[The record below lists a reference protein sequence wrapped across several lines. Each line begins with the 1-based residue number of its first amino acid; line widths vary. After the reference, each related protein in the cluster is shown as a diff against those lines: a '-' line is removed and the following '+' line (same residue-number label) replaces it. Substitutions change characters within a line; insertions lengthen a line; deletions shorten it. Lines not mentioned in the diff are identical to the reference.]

1 LSLRDTPSLQDN
13 KARGF
18 LANIAAPLRSGDFL
32 LLFSG
37 QMVSTLGDTF
47 YAVALPW
54 LMLAGGRSPQELG
67 VVLACYG
74 VPRVA
79 TLLLG
84 GWLSDLLRPRGVMLL
99 SDIMRALLVGL
110 LAALVFASSP
120 GAPATWQL
128 IAVSILLG
136 GFTGLFLPA
145 YYAIT
150 PQILHDD
157 VLQAGN
163 ALNSSSIQFA
173 IFLGSAL
180 AGLIVSRFSPAIAFT
195 IDALTFI
202 VSSLTLLLMLRG
214 QPTQTASQTPVQ
226 MSLPG
231 QQGEP
236 GQAGA
241 PLFDEGATF
250 WQVLRSWRLFQVALL
265 VVVIGNLLFDGLIQ
279 VALPTLVRVQFAAGA
294 GGYGSLLASFGL
306 GSLLG
311 GLAAGGAG
319 RVRHRGFVMVTLIT
333 LLALEYALLPFLG
346 GLAGAVILI
355 GCAGLTNG
363 VLTVIAFTLLQQQAP
378 RHLMGRLM
386 AVLMIATLGLYPF
399 SVALAGIVSTHA
411 GPLILFPISGTLML
425 LAALFGLSQKEIRRL
440 S

>member
-1 LSLRDTPSLQDN
+1 MALPDSSSRSIKDD

-18 LANIAAPLRSGDFL
+18 LATIAAPLRTPDFL

-54 LMLAGGRSPQELG
+54 MMLAGGRSPQELG
-67 VVLACYG
+67 IVLACYG

-79 TLLLG
+79 TLLPG
-84 GWLSDLLRPRGVMLL
+84 GWLSDRMRPRSVMLL
-99 SDIMRALLVGL
+99 SDVSRAVLVAL

-120 GAPATWQL
+120 GSPATWQL
-128 IAVSILLG
+128 IAIAIPLG

-145 YYAIT
+145 YYTIT
-150 PQILHDD
+150 PQILRDD
-157 VLQAGN
+157 ALQAGN

-180 AGLIVSRFSPAIAFT
+180 AGLMVSRFSPAIAFT
-195 IDALTFI
+195 LDALTFV
-202 VSSLTLLLMLRG
+202 VSSLTLLLIQRG
-214 QPTQTASQTPVQ
+214 LATHTPPQTLEQESAS
-226 MSLPG
+226 
-231 QQGEP
+231 
-236 GQAGA
+236 
-241 PLFDEGATF
+241 LFSEEVTF
-250 WQVLRSWRLFQVALL
+250 WQVIRSWRLFQVALL
-265 VVVIGNLLFDGLIQ
+265 VVIIGNLLFDGLIQ

-294 GGYGSLLASFGL
+294 SGYGLLLAAFGL

-311 GLAAGGAG
+311 GLAAGGIG
-319 RVRHRGFVMVTLIT
+319 HVRHRGILMVALIA
-333 LLALEYALLPFLG
+333 LLAVEYTLLPFLG
-346 GLAGAVILI
+346 GLPGATFLI

-386 AVLMIATLGLYPF
+386 AALMIATLGLYPF
-399 SVALAGIVSTHA
+399 SVALAGVASTHA
-411 GPLILFPISGTLML
+411 GPQILFPVSGVLML
-425 LAALFGLSQKEIRRL
+425 LAALFGLSQKEIRHL

>member
-1 LSLRDTPSLQDN
+1 LKRYVDVQNETF
-13 KARGF
+13 RGVYLGF
-18 LANIAAPLRSGDFL
+18 RANILAPLRSTDFL

-67 VVLACYG
+67 TVLACYG

-99 SDIMRALLVGL
+99 SDIMRTLLVALLT
-110 LAALVFASSP
+110 ALVFASAP
-120 GAPATWQL
+120 GTPATWQL
-128 IAVSILLG
+128 IAIAIPLG

-145 YYAIT
+145 YYTIT

-157 VLQAGN
+157 TLQAGN
-163 ALNSSSIQFA
+163 ALNSSSIQLS
-173 IFLGSAL
+173 IFVGSAL
-180 AGLIVSRFSPAIAFT
+180 AGVIVSRFSPAIAFA
-195 IDALTFI
+195 IDALTFV
-202 VSSLTLLLMLRG
+202 VSALTLLLMQRG
-214 QPTQTASQTPVQ
+214 LATQTSPQQSEQTILAEQKSASPFA
-226 MSLPG
+226 
-231 QQGEP
+231 E
-236 GQAGA
+236 
-241 PLFDEGATF
+241 DATF
-250 WQVLRSWRLFQVALL
+250 WQVMRSWRLFQVALL

-294 GGYGSLLASFGL
+294 SDYGALLAAFGL

-311 GLAAGGAG
+311 GLAAGGIG
-319 RVRHRGFVMVTLIT
+319 HFKHRGPLMVALIA
-333 LLALEYALLPFLG
+333 LLATEYTLLPFLG
-346 GLAGAVILI
+346 GLAGAAILI

-378 RHLMGRLM
+378 SHLMGRLM

-399 SVALAGIVSTHA
+399 SVVLAGVVSTHA
-411 GPLILFPISGTLML
+411 GPQVLFPISGAFML
-425 LAALFGLSQKEIRRL
+425 LAALFGLSQREIRRL
-440 S
+440 

>member
-1 LSLRDTPSLQDN
+1 MAATNSRFLS
-13 KARGF
+13 
-18 LANIAAPLRSGDFL
+18 NIAAPLRSSDFL

-54 LMLAGGRSPQELG
+54 LMLASGRSPQELG
-67 VVLACYG
+67 IVLACYG

-84 GWLSDLLRPRGVMLL
+84 GWLSDRLRPRGVMLL
-99 SDIMRALLVGL
+99 SDVARAALVGL
-110 LAALVFASSP
+110 LAALVFTSAP
-120 GAPATWQL
+120 IAPATWQL
-128 IAVSILLG
+128 ITVAIPLG

-145 YYAIT
+145 YYTIT
-150 PQILHDD
+150 PQILPDD
-157 VLQAGN
+157 MLQAGN

-195 IDALTFI
+195 IDALTF
-202 VSSLTLLLMLRG
+202 VASSLTLLLMQRSQTTETSPQTPGQTG
-214 QPTQTASQTPVQ
+214 QPEKAGD
-226 MSLPG
+226 SLFS
-231 QQGEP
+231 E
-236 GQAGA
+236 
-241 PLFDEGATF
+241 ETTF

-279 VALPTLVRVQFAAGA
+279 VALPALVRVQFAAGA
-294 GGYGSLLASFGL
+294 SGYGLLLAAFGL

-311 GLAAGGAG
+311 GLAAGGAAHVG
-319 RVRHRGFVMVTLIT
+319 RRGMLMVTLIA
-333 LLALEYALLPFLG
+333 LLAIEYALLPFLG
-346 GLAGAVILI
+346 GLAGATFLI

-386 AVLMIATLGLYPF
+386 AVLMIATLGLYPI
-399 SVALAGIVSTHA
+399 SVALAGVVSTHA
-411 GPLILFPISGTLML
+411 GPQILFPISGALML
-425 LAALFGLSQKEIRRL
+425 LAAFFGLSQKEIRKL

>member
-1 LSLRDTPSLQDN
+1 MSLPDTPTFKDD

-18 LANIAAPLRSGDFL
+18 LTNIAAPLRTPDFL

-67 VVLACYG
+67 IVLACYG

-84 GWLSDLLRPRGVMLL
+84 GWLSDRLRPRGVMLL
-99 SDIMRALLVGL
+99 SDVSRAALVGL
-110 LAALVFASSP
+110 LVALVFASSP
-120 GAPATWQL
+120 GAPTTWQL
-128 IAVSILLG
+128 IAIAIPLG

-145 YYAIT
+145 YYTIT
-150 PQILHDD
+150 PQILRDD
-157 VLQAGN
+157 ALQAGN

-195 IDALTFI
+195 IDALTFV
-202 VSSLTLLLMLRG
+202 VSSLTLLLMQRG
-214 QPTQTASQTPVQ
+214 LATHTPPQT
-226 MSLPG
+226 L
-231 QQGEP
+231 E
-236 GQAGA
+236 QAGESEQA
-241 PLFDEGATF
+241 SASLFSEEATF
-250 WQVLRSWRLFQVALL
+250 WQVIRSWRLFQVALL
-265 VVVIGNLLFDGLIQ
+265 VVIIGNLLFDGLIQ
-279 VALPTLVRVQFAAGA
+279 VALPALVRVEFAAGA
-294 GGYGSLLASFGL
+294 SGYGLLLAAFGL

-311 GLAAGGAG
+311 GLAAGGIG
-319 RVRHRGFVMVTLIT
+319 HVRRRGFLMVTLIT
-333 LLALEYALLPFLG
+333 LLAVEYALLPFLG
-346 GLAGAVILI
+346 GLAGATFLI

-399 SVALAGIVSTHA
+399 SVALAGVVSTHA
-411 GPLILFPISGTLML
+411 GPQILFPVSGALML
-425 LAALFGLSQKEIRRL
+425 LAALFGLSQKEIRHL